1 MKTLSDGAAGPFASW
16 HKSYLKNLDY
26 EEQYRSTLKEW
37 HKFTHGKSKID
48 RSIIP
53 NDVLESWNRCRKIG
67 MDSTARKID
76 KVLSKAELHKLLSRN
91 EEFIQVSR
99 PFMKNLYQFFKGSG
113 FLVALFDVRGLI
125 LEIIGDDDIV
135 QHVAEGNFVL
145 GASLREE
152 HTGTNAVGSVVELQ
166 KPVQIF
172 GCQHYRKNYHRET
185 CSASPIFDPEGNFIG
200 GINLSG
206 RYYKANPHTLGMA
219 VAASQAIENALGTQ
233 KALKEVQLSNSFQ
246 KTVIASI
253 PEALITIDAGGH
265 ISLINDRAK
274 KMFSMNF
281 QLAEG
286 KDIQEVFGKQ
296 NNSFI
301 YLIYK
306 NETLMDAE
314 VKIFSRSGFNEYT
327 LTCNPLFSLDGKK
340 MVGKILILNEI
351 KRAKTLVTKMIGA
364 KANFHF
370 EDICGMNSRFLDI
383 INQAKM
389 VSRSN
394 TNILLLGRS
403 GTGKDIFAQSIH
415 NASLRKNGP
424 YLAINCAA
432 IPRDLISSELFG
444 YAEGAFTGSRRGG
457 SQGKFELTDGG
468 TIFLDE
474 IAEMPLELQAVLLR
488 VIEDKSILR
497 IGGTQIKPVD
507 VRIIAAT
514 NKNLEEEVRKGNFRD
529 DLYYRINVFTLHITP
544 LLERADDIPLLVNF
558 FVKKYGLAMGKKIDK
573 IDKKVIDK
581 FTNYSW
587 PGNVRELQNVIER
600 MLTLAPSNELTVDLI
615 PAGILMQHS
624 PEFKE
629 NDFDSPKDMERRMII
644 KLVNLNI
651 SKREIAKRLKI
662 GRTTLYRKLDK
673 YKRQQLDHH
682 VQK

>member
-1 MKTLSDGAAGPFASW
+1 MKTFSGDAAESFVSLG
-16 HKSYLKNLDY
+16 KSYPKELDY
-26 EEQYRSTLKEW
+26 EEKYQSTLKEW
-37 HKFTHGKSKID
+37 RKFTHGESKID
-48 RSIIP
+48 HSIIP
-53 NDVLESWNRCRKIG
+53 NDVLESWNRCRKTG
-67 MDSTARKID
+67 MDSAARKID
-76 KVLSKAELHKLLSRN
+76 KVLSKGELYKLLSRN
-91 EEFIQVSR
+91 EEFIEVSR

-113 FLVALFDVRGLI
+113 FLVALFDVRGFI
-125 LEIIGDDDIV
+125 LEIVGDDDIV
-135 QHVAEGNFVL
+135 QHVTEGNFVL

-152 HTGTNAVGSVVELQ
+152 HAGTNAVGSVVELQ
-166 KPVQIF
+166 RPVQIF

-185 CSASPIFDPEGNFIG
+185 CSASPIFDPEGKFIG

-206 RYYKANPHTLGMA
+206 RYHKANPHTLGMA
-219 VAASQAIENALGTQ
+219 VAASQTIENQLRTQ

-265 ISLINDRAK
+265 ISLINDSAK

-281 QLAEG
+281 RLAEG
-286 KDIQEVFGKQ
+286 KNIQAVFGRQ
-296 NNSFI
+296 NDSFI
-301 YLIYK
+301 NLIHK
-306 NETLMDAE
+306 NETLTDAE
-314 VKIFSRSGFNEYT
+314 VKIFSSPGFNEYT
-327 LTCNPLFSLDGKK
+327 LTCNPIFSQDGKRI
-340 MVGKILILNEI
+340 VGKILILNEI
-351 KRAKTLVTKMIGA
+351 KRAKSLVAKMIGA

-370 EDICGMNSRFLDI
+370 EDICGINSRFLDI
-383 INQAKM
+383 IKQAKM

-394 TNILLLGRS
+394 TNVLLLGRS

-457 SQGKFELTDGG
+457 SQGKFELADGG

-474 IAEMPLELQAVLLR
+474 IAEIPLELQAVLLR
-488 VIEDKSILR
+488 VIEDKSIVR

-514 NKNLEEEVRKGNFRD
+514 NKNIEEEVRKGNFRD
-529 DLYYRINVFTLHITP
+529 DLYYRLNVFTLHIAP
-544 LLERADDIPLLVNF
+544 LIERADDIPLLVNF
-558 FVKKYGLAMGKKIDK
+558 FVKKYGRAMGKEIDK
-573 IDKKVIDK
+573 IDKKVIEK
-581 FTNYSW
+581 FMNYSW

-600 MLTLAPSNELTVDLI
+600 MLTLAYTNELTVDLI

-629 NDFDSPKDMERRMII
+629 DDFEPPKDMERRMII
-644 KLVNLNI
+644 KLLNLNT
-651 SKREIAKRLKI
+651 SKKEIAKRLKI
-662 GRTTLYRKLDK
+662 GRTTLYRKLDQ
-673 YKRQQLDHH
+673 YKLQ
-682 VQK
+682 